1 MAEVSGV
8 GTDARKEQLVTRLL
22 DFPQAA
28 EALGCSRTH
37 IYDLIA
43 AGELTPVNISAV
55 RGGSKTRIDAD
66 DIDAFI
72 ERRKRPV
79 PKRAA

>member
-1 MAEVSGV
+1 V
-8 GTDARKEQLVTRLL
+8 TTRLL
-22 DFPQAA
+22 NFEDASKI
-28 EALGCSRTH
+28 LGCSRPH
-37 IYDLIA
+37 VYDLVA

-66 DIDAFI
+66 DLEAFI
-72 ERRKRPV
+72 ERRKRAI